1 MEDILRLL
9 RDALSSG
16 AETEGSSPSGA
27 PVINLNVGNIT
38 VVLNNGTVRNLKPST
53 RKDNPGGKNE
63 KGGKGFFGR
72 LKGLAAVGTSIVS
85 FLKEVKTL
93 LISLLN

>member
-1 MEDILRLL
+1 MEYILRLL
-9 RDALSSG
+9 GKTLSSG
-16 AETEGSSPSGA
+16 ADTYPSGA
-27 PVINLNVGNIT
+27 PVINLNVENIT

-63 KGGKGFFGR
+63 KGGTGFFGR
-72 LKGLAAVGTSIVS
+72 LKGLATVGTSIVS

-93 LISLLN
+93 LLSPLT